1 MGIDE
6 YNYYIQYLCLF
17 MFTDGFS
24 HFISVSGVLC
34 LFRCYA
40 LRRPPCENSPI
51 KVKKKKTIMVYS
63 VMVFMDITDVLV
75 TFILP
80 VSLAIVYIIGS
91 LYCKVLKD
99 GEGAEPRLSGC
110 FWTKEALF

>member
-1 MGIDE
+1 MQFFLFVLFVFVCLFRPQDHTTFQHSYSCFFNIVMGIDE

-40 LRRPPCENSPI
+40 LCRPPCENSPI

-63 VMVFMDITDVLV
+63 VMV
-75 TFILP
+75 
-80 VSLAIVYIIGS
+80 
-91 LYCKVLKD
+91 
-99 GEGAEPRLSGC
+99 
-110 FWTKEALF
+110 